1 MDRNGQLIHFGER
14 NITLDIGNREAYP
27 YFEKLGKALSSSVR
41 VEILD
46 LLRVKSMSVVEIA
59 NKLNIPV
66 SSTAFH
72 INCLEQAG
80 LVITKTQPGM
90 RGSMR
95 ISVCSV
101 KSILISTSMDNMFP
115 ETQSIVVDMPVG
127 HFYNCDVAPTCGM
140 ADENGLLNVFDN
152 PKAFILLIVL
162 RHNYCG
168 FKKAL
173 SNIAFLA
180 TILALRKTA
189 FRKSRSA

>member
-1 MDRNGQLIHFGER
+1 M
-14 NITLDIGNREAYP
+14 
-27 YFEKLGKALSSSVR
+27 
-41 VEILD
+41 
-46 LLRVKSMSVVEIA
+46 KSMSVVEIA

-140 ADENGLLNVFDN
+140 ADENGYLTFLTTQ
-152 PKAFILLIVL
+152 KLFILLIVL

-173 SNIAFLA
+173 SNTAFLA